1 MSGSADDI
9 EDDTQGRP
17 HGDRI
22 VSHGHDRRA
31 AETGALPEGFDA
43 SESGVADAVPT
54 VPDGGPV
61 DERPG
66 DTADTRAEVSRERG
80 DSAGNGE

>member
-1 MSGSADDI
+1 MTDRD
-9 EDDTQGRP
+9 DDTDGRP
-17 HGDRI
+17 HADRI

-43 SESGVADAVPT
+43 SESGVADAIPT

-61 DERPG
+61 DVRPG
-66 DTADTRAEVSRERG
+66 DTADTRAEVAKAPPHK
-80 DSAGNGE
+80 AG